1 MVLNIIV
8 IIFVVMGKLDFIFNE
23 KEYNEE
29 NMIKEI
35 SSITK
40 EINYLTSKTKNYLKH
55 FFLQSIGITLCIV
68 FSITSTATIFFS
80 VASFISFMLSSSYF
94 NERKEKIDIY
104 WSLILDYKKKKILTQ
119 ENKNLIEK
127 FNIEKF
133 WFEK

>member
-1 MVLNIIV
+1 
-8 IIFVVMGKLDFIFNE
+8 MGKLDFIFNE

-55 FFLQSIGITLCIV
+55 FFLQSIGITLCII

>member
-1 MVLNIIV
+1 LVLNIIV